1 MVTEDN
7 LINNQDDSE
16 IQMNRM
22 RPDSSCNRNVYE
34 GGDDTALELL
44 KNAGED
50 AAQANLEM
58 GATSDVTA
66 TQPGE
71 GEQKH
76 YDPVKFMSQV
86 PPNWEK
92 AELHGMANL
101 VLDSSKTKLNP
112 DDKDS
117 YCPCCQLPYPQEEDF
132 YDITVDNGELGMLG
146 SGFPLFFVLMQ
157 MLIFYCLC
165 ISLIVTVPAGLRIN
179 QAIKELE
186 A

>member
-1 MVTEDN
+1 
-7 LINNQDDSE
+7 
-16 IQMNRM
+16 
-22 RPDSSCNRNVYE
+22 
-34 GGDDTALELL
+34 
-44 KNAGED
+44 
-50 AAQANLEM
+50 
-58 GATSDVTA
+58 
-66 TQPGE
+66 
-71 GEQKH
+71 
-76 YDPVKFMSQV
+76 MSQV

-179 QAIKELE
+179 
-186 A
+186 